1 MINFLDDTNRFVEKA
16 LKYSDIS
23 PGLAKKI
30 VVCNSTYTVRFGV
43 RLRGE
48 IHTFEGW
55 RSVHSE
61 HMEPAKGGIRY
72 DMATNA
78 DEVEAL
84 AALMTYKSAIINV
97 PFGGSKGGLKIN
109 PKDWTRNEIEKITRR
124 FAQELIKRDL
134 ISPSQNVPAPDIG
147 TSSLEMAWIADEYR
161 KINPTDINAVA
172 CVTGKPINKNG
183 LIGREE
189 ATGRGIQFIVREFF
203 RNEDLYSKLQLDKNL
218 NNKTM
223 IVQGIGNVGYHLA
236 KFLTTE
242 DKVKLVG
249 IAEYNGGI
257 ISKDGIDIEKAKKFF
272 DKKGTLNGFPNSK
285 YIKDGSLILNKEC
298 DILIPAAREGVI
310 TKSNANLI
318 KAKLIVEAA
327 KGGIRY
333 DMATN
338 ADEVEALAALMTYKS
353 AIINVPFGGS
363 KGGLKINPKDWTRNE
378 IEKITRRFAQE
389 LIKRDL
395 ISPSQNVPAPDIGTS
410 SLEMAWIADE
420 YRKINPTDINAV
432 ACVTGKPINKNG
444 LIGREE
450 ATGRG
455 IQFIVREFFRNE
467 DLYSKLQLDKNL
479 NNKTMIVQGIGNVG
493 YHLAKFLTTEDKVK
507 LVGIAEYNGGIIS
520 KDGIDIE
527 KAKKFFDKKGTLN
540 GFPNS
545 KYIKDGSL
553 ILNKEC
559 DILIPAAREG
569 VITKSNANLI
579 KAKLIVEAANG
590 PITYKADSIL
600 KRKNIFIIP
609 DVLANAGGV
618 AVSYFEWVKNIR
630 HIRFGRLEKRKNILQ
645 FNQLIEAIESMTGK
659 EMHKKYKQDFHEGIN
674 EIDLVR
680 SGLDD
685 MMIDGFQQVK
695 DVAINNKLDFR
706 TAAFKLAIDK
716 IAMTYDYI
724 GL

>member
-1 MINFLDDTNRFVEKA
+1 MINFLEDTNRFVEKA

-23 PGLAKKI
+23 RGLAKKI
-30 VVCNSTYTVRFGV
+30 VVCNSTYIVRFGV

-61 HMEPAKGGIRY
+61 HMEP
-72 DMATNA
+72 
-78 DEVEAL
+78 
-84 AALMTYKSAIINV
+84 
-97 PFGGSKGGLKIN
+97 
-109 PKDWTRNEIEKITRR
+109 
-124 FAQELIKRDL
+124 
-134 ISPSQNVPAPDIG
+134 
-147 TSSLEMAWIADEYR
+147 
-161 KINPTDINAVA
+161 
-172 CVTGKPINKNG
+172 
-183 LIGREE
+183 
-189 ATGRGIQFIVREFF
+189 
-203 RNEDLYSKLQLDKNL
+203 
-218 NNKTM
+218 
-223 IVQGIGNVGYHLA
+223 
-236 KFLTTE
+236 
-242 DKVKLVG
+242 
-249 IAEYNGGI
+249 
-257 ISKDGIDIEKAKKFF
+257 
-272 DKKGTLNGFPNSK
+272 
-285 YIKDGSLILNKEC
+285 
-298 DILIPAAREGVI
+298 
-310 TKSNANLI
+310 
-318 KAKLIVEAA
+318 A

-659 EMHKKYKQDFHEGIN
+659 EMHIKYKQDFHEGIN

>member
-1 MINFLDDTNRFVEKA
+1 MINFLEDTNRFVEKA

-298 DILIPAAREGVI
+298 DILIPAARE
-310 TKSNANLI
+310 S
-318 KAKLIVEAA
+318 
-327 KGGIRY
+327 
-333 DMATN
+333 
-338 ADEVEALAALMTYKS
+338 
-353 AIINVPFGGS
+353 
-363 KGGLKINPKDWTRNE
+363 
-378 IEKITRRFAQE
+378 
-389 LIKRDL
+389 
-395 ISPSQNVPAPDIGTS
+395 
-410 SLEMAWIADE
+410 
-420 YRKINPTDINAV
+420 
-432 ACVTGKPINKNG
+432 
-444 LIGREE
+444 
-450 ATGRG
+450 
-455 IQFIVREFFRNE
+455 
-467 DLYSKLQLDKNL
+467 
-479 NNKTMIVQGIGNVG
+479 
-493 YHLAKFLTTEDKVK
+493 
-507 LVGIAEYNGGIIS
+507 YN
-520 KDGIDIE
+520 
-527 KAKKFFDKKGTLN
+527 
-540 GFPNS
+540 
-545 KYIKDGSL
+545 
-553 ILNKEC
+553 
-559 DILIPAAREG
+559 
-569 VITKSNANLI
+569 
-579 KAKLIVEAANG
+579 
-590 PITYKADSIL
+590 
-600 KRKNIFIIP
+600 
-609 DVLANAGGV
+609 
-618 AVSYFEWVKNIR
+618 
-630 HIRFGRLEKRKNILQ
+630 
-645 FNQLIEAIESMTGK
+645 
-659 EMHKKYKQDFHEGIN
+659 
-674 EIDLVR
+674 
-680 SGLDD
+680 
-685 MMIDGFQQVK
+685 
-695 DVAINNKLDFR
+695 
-706 TAAFKLAIDK
+706 
-716 IAMTYDYI
+716 
-724 GL
+724 

>member
-1 MINFLDDTNRFVEKA
+1 MINFLEDTNRFVEKA

-23 PGLAKKI
+23 RGLAKKI
-30 VVCNSTYTVRFGV
+30 VVCNSTYIVRFGV

-189 ATGRGIQFIVREFF
+189 ATGRGIQFIV
-203 RNEDLYSKLQLDKNL
+203 K
-218 NNKTM
+218 
-223 IVQGIGNVGYHLA
+223 
-236 KFLTTE
+236 
-242 DKVKLVG
+242 
-249 IAEYNGGI
+249 
-257 ISKDGIDIEKAKKFF
+257 
-272 DKKGTLNGFPNSK
+272 
-285 YIKDGSLILNKEC
+285 
-298 DILIPAAREGVI
+298 
-310 TKSNANLI
+310 
-318 KAKLIVEAA
+318 
-327 KGGIRY
+327 
-333 DMATN
+333 
-338 ADEVEALAALMTYKS
+338 
-353 AIINVPFGGS
+353 
-363 KGGLKINPKDWTRNE
+363 
-378 IEKITRRFAQE
+378 
-389 LIKRDL
+389 
-395 ISPSQNVPAPDIGTS
+395 
-410 SLEMAWIADE
+410 
-420 YRKINPTDINAV
+420 
-432 ACVTGKPINKNG
+432 
-444 LIGREE
+444 
-450 ATGRG
+450 
-455 IQFIVREFFRNE
+455 EFFRNE

-659 EMHKKYKQDFHEGIN
+659 EMHIKYKQDFHEGIN